1 MADITPSDAAAQ
13 SAHVIA
19 ELTGVERHDIA
30 LTLGSG
36 WNGASELI
44 GETIAEIPAELIPGF
59 SVSGVPGHSGTI
71 SSIRLH
77 GGHHALVLGARTHF
91 YEGRGV
97 RAVAHPVRTA
107 AACGA
112 RVCILTNGCGTTV
125 KTWAPGDVVVIKDH
139 INLTATS
146 PLEGATFV
154 DLTDAYSPRLRTLA
168 HNVNPNLAEGV
179 YAQFPGPHYET
190 PAEVK
195 MAAILGADLVGMST
209 ALETIAAREA
219 GMNVLALS
227 LITNYAAGIA
237 PGNLSHQEVIE
248 AGKAAGPRIAQLLAQ
263 IIEKI
268 EKEEL

>member
-1 MADITPSDAAAQ
+1 MADITYHEAAEQ
-13 SAHVIA
+13 SAHIIA
-19 ELTGVERHDIA
+19 ELTGVARHDIA

-125 KTWAPGDVVVIKDH
+125 KEWAPGDVILIKDH
-139 INLTATS
+139 INLTAAS

-154 DLTDAYSPRLRTLA
+154 DLTNAYSPVLRALA
-168 HNVNPNLAEGV
+168 QNVNPNLAEGI

-219 GMNVLALS
+219 GMSVLALS

-237 PGNLSHQEVIE
+237 PGNLSHQEVLE
-248 AGKAAGPRIAQLLAQ
+248 AGKAAGPRIAKLLAE
-263 IIEKI
+263 IIAKI
-268 EKEEL
+268 EEEEL